1 MNISVFPSP
10 LETARGLILHIIK
23 QLKSNPRKKYHIAFS
38 GGNTPSLMFEL
49 WANEYKNCTPWEQ
62 VCIYWVD
69 ERCVPAD
76 SPESNYGIMR
86 SLLLNHVPVLTT
98 QVFPIQ
104 GQNNPEAEA
113 IRYSELVTKNLP
125 DLNNLPIFDLVLLGA
140 GNDGHT
146 SSIFPG
152 QESLLTD
159 SHIYKP
165 SIQPSSGQKRIAL
178 TGQPIIHANQT
189 IFLITGK
196 DKAEVVA
203 QIYKTS
209 QAGPAAYIAHHAKN
223 TILFLDTMAKEKIKE
238 PEIF

>member
-1 MNISVFPSP
+1 MKISVFPTP
-10 LETARGLILHIIK
+10 LETARGLIRYIIK
-23 QLKSNPRKKYHIAFS
+23 QLESNPRKKFHIAFS
-38 GGNTPSLMFEL
+38 GGSTPSLMFEL
-49 WANEYKNCTPWEQ
+49 WAGEYKNHTPWEQ
-62 VCIYWVD
+62 ICIYWVD

-76 SPESNYGIMR
+76 SPESNYGVMR
-86 SLLLNHVPVLTT
+86 SLLLNHVPVSAN
-98 QVFPIQ
+98 QIYPIQ
-104 GQNNPEAEA
+104 GENNPKTEA
-113 IRYSELVTKNLP
+113 IRYSELVIKNVP
-125 DLNNLPIFDLVLLGA
+125 NLNNIPIFDLVLLGA

-159 SHIYKP
+159 SHIYMP
-165 SIQPSSGQKRIAL
+165 SIQPSSKQKRIAL

-209 QAGPAAYIAHHAKN
+209 QSGPAAYIAHHAKD
-223 TILFLDTMAKEKIKE
+223 TILFLDIKAKEKIKE
-238 PEIF
+238 TETI